1 MHKFIFTI
9 LFISFYTT
17 LSYSQWI
24 YQDANTGKYG
34 VKDKNDAELIAAN
47 FDEIIKLD
55 RLDNYRG
62 IINNEAYFYNSRGE
76 LLNKIHFDELGKFE
90 FNAAR
95 IKQNGRYGVINEFG
109 DVTIPIVYD
118 DLKWSLWSYAAVSK
132 NGRWGIMTLSG
143 NLITPIE
150 YDTIIAFP
158 NSVEYAIVKQNGKYG
173 IVDMISGEITHN
185 CELDDYYFTNYNY
198 VKSYK
203 DGKTGLMHCD
213 GTVLANT
220 DYDDVRVEKDVRY
233 SEIYIYVKSGNRWG
247 INNAKYGEVFPIEYE
262 ELGTIDKK
270 GIVIAQ
276 KNGAQVL
283 LDVRKGLQLDN

>member
-1 MHKFIFTI
+1 MHKFIFAI
-9 LFISFYTT
+9 LLLLLFSTVA
-17 LSYSQWI
+17 YSQWI

-34 VKDKNDAELIAAN
+34 VKDRNDAILISAN

-55 RLDNYRG
+55 RLDNFRA

-118 DLKWSLWSYAAVSK
+118 DLKWSLWSYAMVGKS
-132 NGRWGIMTLSG
+132 GRWGIMTLSG
-143 NLITPIE
+143 NSTTPIV

-158 NSVEYAIVKQNGKYG
+158 SSVEYAIIKQNGKYG
-173 IVDMISGEITHN
+173 IVDMISGKVTHN
-185 CELDDYYFTNYNY
+185 CELDDYYFTNNY
-198 VKSYK
+198 IKSIK
-203 DGKTGLMHCD
+203 DGKTGLLHYD
-213 GTVLANT
+213 GTVLAKT
-220 DYDDVRVEKDVRY
+220 DYDDVRVEQDIRY
-233 SEIYIYVKSGNRWG
+233 SEIYIYVKSGNKWG
-247 INNAKYGEVFPIEYE
+247 INNAKYGEVFPIEYD

-276 KNGAQVL
+276 KDGAQVQ